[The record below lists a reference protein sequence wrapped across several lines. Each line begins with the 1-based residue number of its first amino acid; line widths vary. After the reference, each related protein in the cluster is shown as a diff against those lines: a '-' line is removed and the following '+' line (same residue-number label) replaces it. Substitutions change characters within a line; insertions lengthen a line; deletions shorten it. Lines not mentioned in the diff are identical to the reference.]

1 MLPTRETIETTA
13 EFIARNHLPNLV
25 VDPVIRST
33 SGYDLIDDAAVRELV
48 RHLLPLARVIT
59 PNLAEAE
66 RLIGQ
71 QVTDLAGMEEAARKI
86 AELCRADGAASAPA
100 VLVKG
105 GHLTATATDLLSI
118 TLNPSSFTQSYTSIL
133 FQDTKSARLKAG
145 RTYTGVLFS
154 AAPDV
159 QSQAYFIK
167 GGSDSPLAWCDQ
179 TGVSTSPGPVLTTIS
194 IPTPGAAALL
204 GMAGMMVR
212 RRRA

>member
-1 MLPTRETIETTA
+1 MNQVRFGACVAVAASCGLSSIAGAGLFVTTGQTGA
-13 EFIARNHLPNLV
+13 QVQCDVNH
-25 VDPVIRST
+25 T
-33 SGYDLIDDAAVRELV
+33 QFW
-48 RHLLPLARVIT
+48 T
-59 PNLAEAE
+59 FT
-66 RLIGQ
+66 
-71 QVTDLAGMEEAARKI
+71 VTADVPGV
-86 AELCRADGAASAPA
+86 DGAVFTMKRGSQTSSAITFRVFEGSIGDA
-100 VLVKG
+100 
-105 GHLTATATDLLSI
+105 ATATDLLSI

-204 GMAGMMVR
+204 GMAGMNVR